1 MKTIKIPFVP
11 ELNGVKP
18 ADAANIMETRAQRI
32 SVDTIN
38 WEEYPYK
45 PIVAVDAARSSD
57 KLFLRYFVK
66 GNSIKAIY
74 KEDDSPVHTDSCV
87 EFFVKKPESDYYFN
101 FEFNCIG
108 TCDCARRKSRKDKV
122 SLTSEEYASIE
133 RYSTLGDAP
142 FEEKKGI
149 HAWELIVAIPFETI
163 DIDPNN
169 LPEKLLGNF
178 YKCADDTE
186 NPHFVSWN
194 PIETSQP
201 DFHRPE
207 FFGEIYL

>member
-1 MKTIKIPFVP
+1 
-11 ELNGVKP
+11 
-18 ADAANIMETRAQRI
+18 
-32 SVDTIN
+32 
-38 WEEYPYK
+38 
-45 PIVAVDAARSSD
+45 
-57 KLFLRYFVK
+57 
-66 GNSIKAIY
+66 
-74 KEDDSPVHTDSCV
+74 V
-87 EFFVKKPESDYYFN
+87 EFFVKKPGSDYYFN

-122 SLTSEEYASIE
+122 SLTPEEYASIE
-133 RYSTLGDAP
+133 RYSTLGDTP

-149 HAWELIVAIPFETI
+149 HAWELIVAIPFKTM
-163 DIDPNN
+163 DIDQNN

-186 NPHFVSWN
+186 NPHFLSWN
-194 PIETSQP
+194 PIETAQP

>member
-11 ELNGVKP
+11 ELNGIKP
-18 ADAANIMETRAQRI
+18 SEAANIMETRSQRI

-45 PIVAVDAARSSD
+45 PIVAVDVARSSD
-57 KLFLRYFVK
+57 KLFIRYFVK

-87 EFFVKKPESDYYFN
+87 EFFVKKPGSDYYFN

-122 SLTSEEYASIE
+122 SLTPEEYASIE
-133 RYSTLGDAP
+133 RYSTLGDTP

-149 HAWELIVAIPFETI
+149 HAWELIVAIPFKTM
-163 DIDPNN
+163 DIDQNN

-186 NPHFVSWN
+186 NPHFLSWN
-194 PIETSQP
+194 PIETAQP

-207 FFGEIYL
+207 FFGEIDL